1 MENEILVNLIEN
13 YKLSEKEHKIILEKL
28 KANIFSNRISEK
40 NPSVMFVIGQPG
52 CGKTTFI
59 KNTDLSDY
67 TIINSDDYR
76 HLSKYSDEIL
86 NKYPTYY
93 AKLTNFDAHL
103 WGDELFSYAIN
114 NGYSVL
120 REKAPVDYSLLELIK
135 MISCNYDLVINVV
148 VTGNLSSLLAT
159 RERYEKDILKSDNAK
174 LSNIEAHNKCYN
186 LLPDFISRCL
196 HLGVKVNYVIPVNN
210 EFKTICVENEY
221 LNLLEKLRKESN
233 EKVCLDYE
241 TRINNIK
248 KAMIDRNAPQEQFDE
263 LNKIE
268 DIYLKIVNNKKFE
281 NTKSEKLEN
290 EI

>member
-1 MENEILVNLIEN
+1 MENEILRSLIQN
-13 YKLSEKEHKIILEKL
+13 YKLSEKEHKIILNAL
-28 KANIFSNRISEK
+28 KTDTFLNKIPEK
-40 NPSVMFVIGQPG
+40 NSSIMFVIGQPG

-59 KNTDLSDY
+59 QNTDLYNY
-67 TIINSDDYR
+67 TTINSDDYR
-76 HLSKYSDEIL
+76 HLNKHSNEIL

-103 WGDELFSYAIN
+103 WGDELFSYAMD

-135 MISCNYDLVINVV
+135 TIPSNYDLAINVV

-159 RERYEKDILKSDNAK
+159 RERYEKGILKSNNTK
-174 LSNIEAHNKCYN
+174 LSNIEAHNQCYN

-196 HLGVKVNYVIPVNN
+196 FLGVKVNYVVPVNN
-210 EFKTICVENEY
+210 EFKTISVGNDY

-233 EKVCLDYE
+233 EKVSLNYE

-248 KAMIDRNAPQEQFDE
+248 TAMIKRNAPQEQFEE

-268 DIYLKIVNNKKFE
+268 NIYFEVVNSRNFE
-281 NTKSEKLEN
+281 NTKSEES
-290 EI
+290 ESER

>member
-1 MENEILVNLIEN
+1 MENQILVNLIEN

-59 KNTDLSDY
+59 KYTDLSNY

-186 LLPDFISRCL
+186 LLPYFISRCL

-210 EFKTICVENEY
+210 EFKTICVENDY

-281 NTKSEKLEN
+281 NTKSEELEN